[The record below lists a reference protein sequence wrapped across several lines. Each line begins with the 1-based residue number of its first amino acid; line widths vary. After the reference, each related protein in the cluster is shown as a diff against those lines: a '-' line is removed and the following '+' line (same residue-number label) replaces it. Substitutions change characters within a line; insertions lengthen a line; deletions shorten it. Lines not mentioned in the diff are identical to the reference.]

1 MKLFLACILLPFVT
15 GQKCPPAPTDPVK
28 CKDNELTCGGEIG
41 PDGCPVVTWCK
52 SVDPHARCS
61 ERAFCE
67 MQCGADMMK
76 CGGGVDKDG
85 CPMPDT
91 CLPSKTTDGCPAE
104 CPIVCGKNELM
115 CDIGRPNENG
125 CPSQG
130 RCLPFLPAAKCPAAC
145 DVTCNWGDVE
155 EMFCPSP
162 VDPSG
167 CKTVGSC
174 IPIKSSDG
182 KCSNSCPVNCKE
194 GEMKC
199 PGGVDEN
206 GCPRP
211 DTCTWVDPNSA
222 CSSKQTC
229 PVQCGPDHTVCPG
242 GVDHDGCPMPD
253 TCMPSKTANGCPAEC
268 PMVCGKEEIMCPGTK
283 NDENGCLSKGYCMHH
298 DVTAICKTACTVHCG
313 TDHMLCPG
321 GTDAKGC
328 KTPDF
333 CIPSIGKTWL

>member
-1 MKLFLACILLPFVT
+1 MKLFLACMLLPFVT

-41 PDGCPVVTWCK
+41 PDGCPVAAWCK

-67 MQCGADMMK
+67 MQCGPGMMK
-76 CGGGVDKDG
+76 CAGGVDKDS
-85 CPMPDT
+85 CPMPET

-115 CDIGRPNENG
+115 CDVGRPNETG
-125 CPSQG
+125 CPSKG
-130 RCLPFLPAAKCPAAC
+130 RCLPFVPAAKCPTAC
-145 DVTCNWGDVE
+145 DVTCNWGNVE

-162 VDPSG
+162 ADPSG

-174 IPIKSSDG
+174 IPVKSPDG
-182 KCSNSCPVNCKE
+182 KCRNSCPINCKK

-211 DTCTWVDPNSA
+211 DTCMWVDPNSA
-222 CSSKQTC
+222 CSSKQIC
-229 PVQCGPDHTVCPG
+229 PVHCGPNHTVCPG
-242 GVDHDGCPMPD
+242 GTDHDGCPMPD
-253 TCMPSKTANGCPAEC
+253 TCLPSKTADGCPAEC
-268 PMVCGKEEIMCPGTK
+268 PMVCGKDEIMCPGTK

-298 DVTAICKTACTVHCG
+298 DATAICKTACPVHCG
-313 TDHMLCPG
+313 PNHMVCPG
-321 GTDAKGC
+321 KTDARGC
-328 KTPDF
+328 KMPDF
-333 CIPSIGKTWL
+333 CIPSIGKT